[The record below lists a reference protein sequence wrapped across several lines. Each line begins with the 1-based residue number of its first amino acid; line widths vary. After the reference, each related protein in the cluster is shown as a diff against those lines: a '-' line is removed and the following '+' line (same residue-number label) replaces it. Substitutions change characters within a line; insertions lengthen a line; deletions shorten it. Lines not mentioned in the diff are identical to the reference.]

1 MPTSKENLPHL
12 FDHNIANLGADPAE
26 ISRRFE
32 EWLSA

>member
-1 MPTSKENLPHL
+1 MPTSKENASKI
-12 FDHNIANLGADPAE
+12 FDQDIAKLGADPAD